1 MLTVLLPA
9 AVCLAGGV
17 AAFLIKDRR
26 TLLYETTLTV
36 LLAAAA
42 ALLASLAGARE
53 VTLLDMGAGLTLR
66 FGVDGLS
73 RFFLLLISAVWLVVQ
88 IYAVVYMESQ
98 GENRFFGFYILT
110 LGALLALSTARNAVT
125 AYMCFELMSLLSTPL
140 VLHFRTEESRS
151 AALKYLGYSTLG
163 ASLALMGLFLL
174 TTCAQSLEFTPG
186 GVSFLPGS
194 EGRVLAA
201 ALLIIAGFG
210 SKAGLVPLQ
219 MWLPEAHPIAPTPAS
234 AVLSGIITKG
244 GVLIII
250 RMMFYILGADA
261 LRGTWVQECLIIL
274 SLVTV
279 FMGSMLA
286 LREKLLKRRLAYSSV
301 SNLSY
306 VLFGLLTLSEA
317 GFVGAMLQV
326 LFHALAKNA
335 LFLCAGSVIFA
346 AGSRRVDRLRGIGLR
361 MPVTMWCFAISS
373 LSLIGIPPTG
383 GFAAKWQLAV
393 GALESGSALGFAGV
407 IVLMVSALLTAFY
420 LLPIVAQA
428 FFPGRDFDAG
438 EGCEVRPG
446 MFAPVI
452 VFSAAVLVLG
462 FMPGGLLPWLARLAG
477 TLL

>member
-1 MLTVLLPA
+1 MTVLLPE
-9 AVCLAGGV
+9 AVCLAGGL

-26 TLLYETTLTV
+26 TLLYVSTLTV
-36 LLAAAA
+36 LLAFAAS
-42 ALLASLAGARE
+42 LLAVFAGGE
-53 VTLLDMGAGLTLR
+53 TVTLLDMGAGLTLR
-66 FGVDGLS
+66 FGVDGLG
-73 RFFLLLISAVWLVVQ
+73 RFFLLLVSAVWCLVQV
-88 IYAVVYMESQ
+88 YAPGYMEHEG
-98 GENRFFGFYILT
+98 GENRFYGFYILT
-110 LGALLALSTARNAVT
+110 LGALLALSTAGNAVT
-125 AYMCFELMSLLSTPL
+125 AYMSFELMSLLSTPL

-151 AALKYLGYSTLG
+151 AAIKYLGYSTLG
-163 ASLALMGLFLL
+163 ASLALMGMFLL

-244 GVLIII
+244 GVLVII
-250 RMMFYILGADA
+250 RMLFYVFGADT
-261 LRGTWVQECLIIL
+261 LRGTWVQECLMIL

-286 LREKLLKRRLAYSSV
+286 LREKMLKKRLAYSSI

-306 VLFGLLTLSEA
+306 ALFGLLTLSEA

-335 LFLCAGSVIFA
+335 LFLCAGSIISA
-346 AGSRRVDRLRGIGLR
+346 AGNKRVDQLRGVGRR
-361 MPVTMWCFAISS
+361 MPVTMWCFAIAS

-383 GFAAKWQLAV
+383 GFAAKWQLCL
-393 GALESGSALGFAGV
+393 GALETGSALALAGV
-407 IVLMVSALLTAFY
+407 IVLMASALLTAFY

-438 EGCEVRPG
+438 RSCEVRHG
-446 MFAPVI
+446 MLAPVI
-452 VFSAAVLVLG
+452 VFSGLTLALG
-462 FMPGGLLPWLARLAG
+462 ILPGGLLPWLARLAG